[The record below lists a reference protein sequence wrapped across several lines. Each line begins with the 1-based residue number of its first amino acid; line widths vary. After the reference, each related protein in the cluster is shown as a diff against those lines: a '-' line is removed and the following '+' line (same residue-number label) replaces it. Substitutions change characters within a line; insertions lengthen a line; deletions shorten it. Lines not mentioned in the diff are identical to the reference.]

1 MNKLEKK
8 VIVTKST
15 RWEKS
20 LWDKVTDESARL
32 NLTQNTFIKS
42 VLELYF
48 AEKEKQERLEV

>member
-1 MNKLEKK
+1 MKKLEKK
-8 VIVTKST
+8 VMVTKST

-20 LWDKVTDESARL
+20 LWDKVTAESARL

-48 AEKEKQERLEV
+48 AEKEKQERLEG

>member
-1 MNKLEKK
+1 MKKLEKK
-8 VIVTKST
+8 IMVTKST

-20 LWDKVTDESARL
+20 LWDKVTVESARL

-48 AEKEKQERLEV
+48 AEKAKQERLEG

>member
-1 MNKLEKK
+1 MKKLEKK
-8 VIVTKST
+8 VMVTKST

-48 AEKEKQERLEV
+48 AEKEKQERLEG

>member
-1 MNKLEKK
+1 MKKLEKK
-8 VIVTKST
+8 VMVTKST

-20 LWDKVTDESARL
+20 LWDKVTEESARL

-48 AEKEKQERLEV
+48 AEKEKQERLEG

>member
-1 MNKLEKK
+1 MKKLEKK
-8 VIVTKST
+8 VMVTKST

-20 LWDKVTDESARL
+20 LRDKVTAESARL

-48 AEKEKQERLEV
+48 AEKEKQERLEG

>member
-1 MNKLEKK
+1 MKKLEKK
-8 VIVTKST
+8 IMVTKST

-48 AEKEKQERLEV
+48 AEKEKQERLEG